1 MKFIFRIANRL
12 GLSMLWTLPSYFLP
26 TLGFSQSLEFQTVEV
41 VAQTPLPSLN
51 AKLQDTPTHVQLL
64 NKDSAP
70 LGGTNLVDVLNDN
83 IGGISVSNATGNVY
97 QNDVNYRGFQATSVL
112 GAPVGLSV
120 YFDGVRFNEPFGSI
134 VNWDLIP
141 MNAVSSVSLMPGSNP
156 LFGLNT
162 LGGAVA
168 VNTKNGQ
175 DNLGSSLS
183 VLGGAFGRKA
193 SKFDAGWIDSPHNTD
208 YFVAANLDQQ
218 DGYRSFSSSRV
229 FQGFGKARWQSD
241 DLATKFELSLANANN
256 VLNGTQALPMSMM
269 GDPKQAYTAPDSV
282 ANQMTLINVKGSHWS
297 SENDLFNGNLFFR
310 QSNATSVNSNANLDD
325 GCFDSNSD
333 VIAKCQNLAL
343 NGTAPNSVAPNALGL
358 KRFTGDINTDLIK
371 ARTTQESLGGSIQW
385 TNLDNFKALSNAF
398 TIGSAFDVS
407 KIGFD
412 QSTVLAQLIDHQALE
427 TGNLRYFFPSTTSA
441 SGTNVL
447 DKVGLNANTS
457 NFSIF
462 STDTLN
468 LSEHWSTTVSGS
480 FNLSNIIQT
489 GSNQQTLNGDG
500 GYSWTDP
507 SSQVNFYNPT
517 FIGSQYYSG
526 TSLKTIAAPGSA
538 SSPTVSVAS
547 GQAGPQVNSLS
558 GNHHYRRF
566 NPAFGMNYNP
576 TQSLGFFAS
585 YSESM
590 RAPTPIELSC
600 ANPNSPCAL
609 PTGFNGDPDLR
620 AVVAKTFELGA
631 RGKFNSKVSWS
642 TAIYNTRTSN
652 DIEFLYDTATT
663 GYFNNVGSTERS
675 GLELG
680 IQSKS
685 APFKWSLNYGYVNA
699 QYLTPFTTAQGVSVT
714 SGSLIPGIAE
724 QTLKIKASYRYS
736 SDLTLG
742 ANWALVSGQFAHG
755 DENNLDPR
763 GKIPGYGVVNFDLH
777 YYINDDL
784 NLFGVLSNAFNHS
797 YSTYAILGTNVYSG
811 SAEQFRTPAAPRAFW
826 LGANYSFGRH

>member
-1 MKFIFRIANRL
+1 MKVVRNHLSLF
-12 GLSMLWTLPSYFLP
+12 GLFLNLMAVCLFLP
-26 TLGFSQSLEFQTVEV
+26 LFCFSQSLEFQNVEV
-41 VAQTPLPSLN
+41 VGQTPLPSLN
-51 AKLQDTPTHVQLL
+51 AKLKDTPNNVQLL

-175 DNLGSSLS
+175 DNLGSTLS

-193 SKFDAGWIDSPHNTD
+193 LKLDSGWIDAAHNTD
-208 YFVAANLDQQ
+208 YFVAVNLDQQ
-218 DGYRSFSSSRV
+218 DGYRNFSSSRV

-241 DLATKFELSLANANN
+241 DLATKFELSLADANN

-269 GDPKQAYTAPDSV
+269 GDPKQAYTAPDLV
-282 ANQMTLINVKGSHWS
+282 ANQMTLLNLKGSHWS
-297 SENDLFNGNLFFR
+297 SENDLLNGNLFFR
-310 QSNATSVNSNANLDD
+310 QSNSSSVNSNANLDD
-325 GCFDSNSD
+325 GCFDSNSN

-343 NGTAPNSVAPNALGL
+343 SGTASNSIASNALGL
-358 KRFTGDINTDLIK
+358 KRYTGDINTDLIN
-371 ARTTQESLGGSIQW
+371 ARTTQQSLGGSFQW
-385 TNLDNFKALSNAF
+385 TNLDNLNSLSNSF
-398 TIGSAFDVS
+398 TLGGAFDVS
-407 KIGFD
+407 KIGFN
-412 QSTVLAQLIDHQALE
+412 QSTVLAQLVNYQTIE
-427 TGNLRYFFPSTTSA
+427 TGNLRYFFPSTGSA

-447 DKVGLNANTS
+447 DTVGLNAHTS

-468 LSEHWSTTVSGS
+468 LSEYWSATASGS
-480 FNLSNIIQT
+480 FNLSSINQT
-489 GSNQQTLNGDG
+489 GSNQQTLNDDG

-507 SSQVNFYNPT
+507 STQVNYFNPT
-517 FIGSQYYSG
+517 FIGAQYYSG
-526 TSLKTIAAPGSA
+526 TNLKTITAPGSPA
-538 SSPTVSVAS
+538 GSSVSVAS
-547 GQAGPQVNSLS
+547 GQAGPQVNSLNGIHS
-558 GNHHYRRF
+558 YRRF
-566 NPAFGMNYNP
+566 NPSLGVNYNLS
-576 TQSLGFFAS
+576 QALGFFAS

-600 ANPNSPCAL
+600 ANPSSPCAL
-609 PTGFNGDPDLR
+609 PTGFNGDPDLK

-631 RGKFNSKVSWS
+631 RGKLNSRLSWS
-642 TAIYNTRTSN
+642 TAIYNTKTSN
-652 DIEFLYDTATT
+652 DIEFLYDTSTT
-663 GYFNNVGSTERS
+663 GYFNNVGSTERR

-685 APFKWSLNYGYVNA
+685 DPFKWSINYGYVNA
-699 QYLTPFTTAQGVSVT
+699 QYLTPFTTAQGLYVT
-714 SGSLIPGIAE
+714 SGSLIPGIAD
-724 QTLKIKASYRYS
+724 QTLKIKASYRFTP
-736 SDLTLG
+736 DLTLG
-742 ANWALVSGQFAHG
+742 GNWVLVSGQYAHG
-755 DENNLDPR
+755 DENNQDAN
-763 GKIPGYGVVNFDLH
+763 GKISGYGVVNFDLH
-777 YYINDDL
+777 YKINDEL
-784 NLFGVLSNAFNHS
+784 NLFAVLNNAFNQN
-797 YSTYAILGTNVYSG
+797 YSTYGILGTNVYSG
-811 SAEQFRTPAAPRAFW
+811 ASEQFRTPAAPRAIW
-826 LGANYSFGRH
+826 MGANYSFGRH